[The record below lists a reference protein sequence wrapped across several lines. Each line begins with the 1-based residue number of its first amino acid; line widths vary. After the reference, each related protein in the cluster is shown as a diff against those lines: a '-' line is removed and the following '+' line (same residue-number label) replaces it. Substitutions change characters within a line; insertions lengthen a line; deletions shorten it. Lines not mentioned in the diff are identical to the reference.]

1 MVPEAS
7 IGFVCF
13 AERESARNAKE
24 NNNLVLRDRKLSVL
38 YCEPKESR
46 QKQLEET
53 WDRRCYDRQRQNVY
67 KSNNS
72 DVLSLITSL
81 SLLMSQLNNNKG
93 GRQGGYNM
101 NLNSQGYQN

>member
-1 MVPEAS
+1 M
-7 IGFVCF
+7 
-13 AERESARNAKE
+13 ERESARNAKE
-24 NNNLVLRDRKLSVL
+24 SNNLVLRDLKLSIS

-53 WDRRCYDRQRQNVY
+53 WDRRVFDRQRQSVY
-67 KSNNS
+67 KTNNA

-81 SLLMSQLNNNKG
+81 SLLMSQLNNNRG

-101 NLNSQGYQN
+101 NMNSSGFQN